1 MIYLLGILSAESKR
15 SMRKC
20 GCGREQD
27 DTKKKWQTM
36 SANVYV
42 LYLAS
47 ILAIIACEQQLIIL
61 N

>member
-1 MIYLLGILSAESKR
+1 
-15 SMRKC
+15 MRKC

-27 DTKKKWQTM
+27 DTKKKWQKM